1 MNWFVFSAGL
11 LFSFM
16 TVGHFV
22 VGTKEY
28 LKPMLN
34 SDMNLLPKKVMQS
47 VFHYTSVLMI
57 FSSAIL
63 LASGAGYFAFQEYNL
78 LVKFISINLAGFA
91 VWQIVIALLSGISGA
106 LIKMFQWILF
116 LSISI
121 LAWMGT

>member
-22 VGTKEY
+22 VGSKEY

-34 SDMNLLPKKVMQS
+34 SDMNLLPKKVMLS
-47 VFHYTSVLMI
+47 VFHYISVFMI
-57 FSSAIL
+57 LSSVIL

-91 VWQIVIALLSGISGA
+91 VWQIAIALSSGIQNA
-106 LIKMFQWILF
+106 LIKMFQWIMF
-116 LSISI
+116 LAIAL
-121 LAWMGT
+121 LAWLGT